1 MIWLQN
7 IVFHQIK
14 CYKLLQMWLGRDGGV
29 GRKETK
35 RYTDT
40 YKDTENVKQNKTI
53 KENMDE
59 SLQDVRIH

>member
-1 MIWLQN
+1 
-7 IVFHQIK
+7 
-14 CYKLLQMWLGRDGGV
+14 MWLGRDGGV

-35 RYTDT
+35 RYIDT
-40 YKDTENVKQNKTI
+40 YKDTENVKKNKTI